1 MNEQQEPEQE
11 PKGEHKTKQE
21 LTQEHREFA
30 KVIAER
36 LQETA
41 PPVLFRI
48 FLIVKTLGREKTL
61 ALLQETVTLE
71 EQGGLLVKDGSRR
84 RTIGGVFF
92 YLVKEQYWQVMP
104 AAFWPEKKPGN
115 PSAEDAPKSAGSQ
128 PKKRMVWE
136 DRFEGIK
143 DIEQEKGHATVKITL
158 VGRPGKVVDRGS
170 CMMLSMVTTK
180 TPSLPSGLPTPADAG
195 TTPYIVY
202 ISTKQW
208 KKVASVLEDKEDTLI
223 LEGYPQL
230 DAQTKSI
237 AVFVTSAKTKKTEQA
252 RQVKTETPS

>member
-1 MNEQQEPEQE
+1 
-11 PKGEHKTKQE
+11 
-21 LTQEHREFA
+21 
-30 KVIAER
+30 
-36 LQETA
+36 
-41 PPVLFRI
+41 
-48 FLIVKTLGREKTL
+48 
-61 ALLQETVTLE
+61 
-71 EQGGLLVKDGSRR
+71 
-84 RTIGGVFF
+84 
-92 YLVKEQYWQVMP
+92 
-104 AAFWPEKKPGN
+104 
-115 PSAEDAPKSAGSQ
+115 
-128 PKKRMVWE
+128 
-136 DRFEGIK
+136 
-143 DIEQEKGHATVKITL
+143 
-158 VGRPGKVVDRGS
+158 
-170 CMMLSMVTTK
+170 LSMVTTK